1 MIRITAVFLVVVLVT
16 CAAFAAEEV
25 ILRVGMQDEPIT
37 LNPFYARDVWSW
49 NVLGLIYESLYGY
62 NPELELIPMLAGG
75 DPEIDAE
82 NGTAVVR
89 LKEGITWS
97 DGTALTAQDVAFTAQ
112 VIQHFQFPTLYYR
125 FEFVKDVEVVDEHTL
140 CYHLDTEAL
149 GAGMTPIFET
159 DTLTNFVVQK
169 KQWKSIFEDA
179 LKQRDPLN
187 WFVAQMP
194 EPVGCGPF
202 KYDEWLR
209 GSYIYLAKNEHYYAS
224 DTQVDGQTVGP
235 FVDGVLFNVYRTT
248 DLASLALKKDDLDY
262 IFWSIPPGFIE
273 DLEKDPDI
281 TVHRNPSNGF
291 FYLAFNLR
299 NAPWDDVA
307 LRTALST
314 LIDRE
319 TIVERILWNLG
330 EPLYTVVPPGNEY
343 WHNPEVQTLGK
354 GLSTTKRLD
363 EAKTILSEAGYTWEN
378 GDLILPDGSL
388 APALEILVPPADYD
402 PVRDK
407 AAGLVTVW
415 FNQLGLKVRKRNIS
429 FAELVFTVFDERDFE
444 AYVLGWGLSP
454 DPDYVRVFFH
464 SKYDVPGGFNS
475 TGYQNPE
482 FDELAQQSMITGD
495 PEKRREIIFTL
506 QKMLA
511 EDLPYLTL
519 YSLEIIEAHANRFT
533 GWVDQ
538 LGGIG
543 NHWSFVFAKP
553 VK

>member
-1 MIRITAVFLVVVLVT
+1 MVRKTVIFLVVLLAT
-16 CAAFAAEEV
+16 YTAFAAEQV

-62 NPELELIPMLAGG
+62 NPDLKLIPMLADG
-75 DPEIDAE
+75 DPETDVEA
-82 NGTAVVR
+82 GTAIVH

-97 DGTALTAQDVAFTAQ
+97 DGSALTAHDVAFTAQ

-125 FEFVKDVEVVDEHTL
+125 FEFVKDVEVVDEYTL
-140 CYHLDTEAL
+140 RYHLDTEAL

-169 KQWKSIFEDA
+169 KQWKSVFEDA
-179 LKQRDPLN
+179 LRQRDPLN
-187 WFVAQMP
+187 WFVAQAP
-194 EPVGCGPF
+194 QPVGCGPYV
-202 KYDEWLR
+202 YDEWLR
-209 GSYIYLAKNEHYYAS
+209 GSYIYLARNESYYAT
-224 DTQVDGQTVGP
+224 DMDIDEQTVGP
-235 FVDGVLFNVYRTT
+235 YVDGILFNIYRTT
-248 DLASLALKKDDLDY
+248 DLASLALKKGNLDY

-299 NAPWDDVA
+299 EGPWSDNA
-307 LRTALST
+307 LRTALTT
-314 LIDRE
+314 LVDRE
-319 TIVERILWNLG
+319 TIAERILWSLG

-343 WHNPEVQTLGK
+343 WHNPEVQTPGK
-354 GLSTTKRLD
+354 GLSTTERLD
-363 EAKTILSEAGYTWEN
+363 QAKAILTEAGYSWAN
-378 GDLILPDGSL
+378 GSLVLPDGSA
-388 APALEILVPPADYD
+388 APGLEILVPPADYD

-407 AAGLVTVW
+407 TAGLITVW
-415 FNQLGLKVRKRNIS
+415 FNRLGLKVRKRNIS
-429 FAELVFTVFDERDFE
+429 FAELVTTVFDERDFE

-454 DPDYVRVFFH
+454 DPDHVRIFFH
-464 SKYDVPGGFNS
+464 SKYDVPGGFNC
-475 TGYQNPE
+475 TGYQDPQ
-482 FDELAQQSMITGD
+482 FDELAQQSMITND
-495 PEKRREIIFTL
+495 ATKRREIIFTL
-506 QKMLA
+506 QEILA
-511 EDLPYLTL
+511 EDLPYLPI
-519 YSLEIIEAHANRFT
+519 YSIEVIEARANRFT

-543 NHWSFVFAKP
+543 NYWSFVLAKP